1 MNLRIILS
9 YGNSQDT
16 SLQNTEKAS
25 IYVCLLEY
33 VSLDKGIADETRRA
47 HRTFEWRGGH
57 DLQVGPPHA
66 DGP

>member
-1 MNLRIILS
+1 M
-9 YGNSQDT
+9 
-16 SLQNTEKAS
+16 QNTEKAS

-47 HRTFEWRGGH
+47 HRTFEWRGGEGH
-57 DLQVGPPHA
+57 DLQVGPHA